1 MLCDT
6 TVWKQ
11 HFNLLSK
18 NGHKKLMFGEVKLMF
33 TVSWSLTNAFFQG
46 SEFGGLRRG
55 CRGSADSLVYGDFQE
70 LTLKCH

>member
-6 TVWKQ
+6 TVWEQ

-33 TVSWSLTNAFFQG
+33 TVSWSLTNAFF
-46 SEFGGLRRG
+46 R
-55 CRGSADSLVYGDFQE
+55 AVSLE
-70 LTLKCH
+70 A